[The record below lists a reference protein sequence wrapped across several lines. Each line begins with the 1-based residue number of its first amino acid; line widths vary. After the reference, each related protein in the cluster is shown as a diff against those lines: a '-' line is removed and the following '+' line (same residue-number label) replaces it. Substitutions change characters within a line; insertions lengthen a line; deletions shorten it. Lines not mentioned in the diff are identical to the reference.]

1 MNKLITIL
9 SPLEAEAFETQC
21 YVEAFKRLKTKGFPA
36 DQGKFFVLLD
46 NWGLTEENLKPLG
59 LEVAGRNLVRIAGEV
74 VIA

>member
-1 MNKLITIL
+1 MTKLITML

-21 YVEAFKRLKTKGFPA
+21 YVEAFKRLKKKGFPA
-36 DQGKFFVLLD
+36 DQGKFFVFLD

-59 LEVAGRNLVRIAGEV
+59 LEIAGRNLVKMKGEV